1 MSLAPTTTT
10 TTNAGHEGMQ
20 ALVYE
25 APRVMN
31 MRVVPRPTL
40 AAGEVAIRVAYSGI
54 CGSELSG
61 FLGQNSLRQPP
72 LVFGHEL
79 AGWVEAV
86 GDAGDDRAEL
96 AVGTAVTA
104 NPLVTCGRCDYCIT
118 GRQELCAE
126 RRLLGAHL
134 PGCNADVVVVPAAS
148 VLALPE
154 GMSLQD
160 GAMVEPAACA
170 VRAVEAAGVG
180 PTSTALVLGA
190 GPIGLF
196 VVQVLLAHGLTDIY
210 VADLNPARLRMA
222 HALGATPIEAGPKG
236 VADRVH
242 SATGGRGVAAAFDAV
257 GAASTRQ
264 DCLASTAP
272 GGVLVL
278 IGLHSDE
285 TAFPVNTVIRSEVTL
300 KGVFA
305 YSEANFRTA
314 MDWLA
319 AGRIGLT
326 DGVVVAPLSA
336 GPEWYARLVEGD
348 GAAKVLLQ
356 PGAGETSAAVLP
368 R

>member
-1 MSLAPTTTT
+1 
-10 TTNAGHEGMQ
+10 MQ

-25 APRVMN
+25 APKSMN
-31 MRVVPRPTL
+31 MRDVPRPAL
-40 AAGEVAIRVAYSGI
+40 APDQVAIRVAYSGI

-61 FLGQNSLRQPP
+61 FLGQNSLRKPP
-72 LVFGHEL
+72 LVFGHEF
-79 AGWVEAV
+79 AGWVDSV
-86 GDAGDDRAEL
+86 GNGVADRTDL
-96 AVGTAVTA
+96 AVGTPVTA

-118 GRQELCAE
+118 GRQQLCTE

-148 VLALPE
+148 VLVLPA
-154 GMSLQD
+154 GLSLQD

-170 VRAVEAAGVG
+170 VRAVEAAAAG

-196 VVQVLLAHGLTDIY
+196 VIQVLLAHGVREIY
-210 VADLNPARLRMA
+210 VADLNPTRLKMA
-222 HALGATPIEAGPKG
+222 QALGATPVEPGPDG
-236 VADRVH
+236 VADGVRW
-242 SATGGRGVAAAFDAV
+242 ATGGRGVTVAFDAV
-257 GAASTRQ
+257 GAAATRR

-305 YSEANFRTA
+305 YSDANFRTA
-314 MDWLA
+314 LDWLA
-319 AGRIGLT
+319 ARRIGLS
-326 DGVVVAPLSA
+326 DGVVVAPLAA

-356 PGAGETSAAVLP
+356 PGAGAPDGAVT
-368 R
+368 RR

>member
-1 MSLAPTTTT
+1 
-10 TTNAGHEGMQ
+10 MQ

-25 APRVMN
+25 APKVMSL
-31 MRVVPRPTL
+31 RDLPRPTL
-40 AAGEVAIRVAYSGI
+40 APHDVAIRVAYSGI

-61 FLGQNSLRQPP
+61 FLGQNSLRRPP
-72 LVFGHEL
+72 LVFGHEFS
-79 AGWVEAV
+79 GWVEAV
-86 GDAGDDRAEL
+86 GDAVADHADL
-96 AVGTAVTA
+96 AIGTPVTA

-118 GRQELCAE
+118 GRQELCTE

-148 VLALPE
+148 VLALPD

-170 VRAVEAAGVG
+170 VRAVEAAAVG

-196 VVQVLLAHGLTDIY
+196 VVQVLLAHGVTDIY
-210 VADLNPARLRMA
+210 VADLNTTRLRMA
-222 HALGATPIEAGPKG
+222 HALGATPIEAGPDG
-236 VADRVH
+236 VADGVR
-242 SATGGRGVAAAFDAV
+242 SATGGRGVTVAFDAV

-272 GGVLVL
+272 GGMLVL

-314 MDWLA
+314 LDWLA
-319 AGRIGLT
+319 TGRIGLS
-326 DGVVVAPLSA
+326 DGVVVAPLAA

-348 GAAKVLLQ
+348 GASKVLLQ
-356 PGAGETSAAVLP
+356 PGAGDADGAVGT